1 MRNYLF
7 LLAASALL
15 GQCNEAAAQTATS
28 QGQTA
33 DQPIFPIIRSSAAS
47 VNPPPAKPNGGK
59 GIAVNQAEMYR
70 CCERIMQDVQRVFF
84 LRDHNGRMKMQVKG
98 VYAHGSAIFFL
109 LQLNNRSPLDYEVDS
124 IRFVITDAPG
134 SRHPPG
140 VSKALDP
147 VYVYDTTAMV
157 PGHTRAAS
165 IFVLPRFR
173 LPAGRQLLID
183 VREHHGARHL
193 RIMTTNW
200 TLERA
205 RLI

>member
-15 GQCNEAAAQTATS
+15 GQCNEAVAQTATS
-28 QGQTA
+28 QGQTF
-33 DQPIFPIIRSSAAS
+33 DQQVPTVIRSSA
-47 VNPPPAKPNGGK
+47 VMNPPPAKPTGPK
-59 GIAVNQAEMYR
+59 GIVINQAEVNR
-70 CCERIMQDVQRVFF
+70 CCERIMQDVQREFF
-84 LRDHNGRMKMQVKG
+84 LHDHNGRMKMQVKG
-98 VYAHGSAIFFL
+98 VYAHGPALFFA
-109 LQLNNRSPLDYEVDS
+109 LQLNNRSTLDYEVDS
-124 IRFVITDAPG
+124 IRFVITDAPR
-134 SRHPPG
+134 SRHPPS
-140 VSKALDP
+140 VSKALEP

-193 RIMTTNW
+193 RIMTGNW